1 MFPGRA
7 LTQTDLKTD
16 ESLDST
22 EENLMSKLS
31 LRFLARLAPLIF
43 LFSVFSTPANALPVP
58 ISVCNAPACVGGTPT
73 EGWDGAGLGAV
84 TIDYYVGNPGQL
96 NNGIPTGIGNISIGL
111 SAFDAAIAA
120 AQAIW
125 SAVVQVDW
133 NRVGDA
139 IANAGADIFGPS
151 QSVVYAAPGDH
162 GDGASNA
169 FDGAWNPGTN
179 AGFVLAHAFGPP
191 DIGVG
196 NLHLDNDEMWVTSG
210 ASIGGMSATIDLV
223 SILGH
228 EFGHVLG
235 LGHPAG
241 NGDGD
246 LMRPNYFGSLTTLTA
261 DDIFAVRSL
270 YACRGEDC
278 EPNGDGDPTSV
289 PEPGTLLLFAIGLLA
304 VGISRKTRSG

>member
-1 MFPGRA
+1 
-7 LTQTDLKTD
+7 
-16 ESLDST
+16 
-22 EENLMSKLS
+22 MSKLS

-43 LFSVFSTPANALPVP
+43 MFSVFSTPANALPVP
-58 ISVCNAPACVGGTPT
+58 ISVCNVAACGIGTPT

-84 TIDYYVGNPGQL
+84 TIDYYVGNPFQP
-96 NNGIPTGIGNISIGL
+96 NDGIPTGIGDVSIGL
-111 SAFDAAIAA
+111 SVFDAAIAA

-139 IANAGADIFGPS
+139 VNDMLDFGAT
-151 QSVVYAAPGDH
+151 QSVVYAAPLDH

-169 FDGAWNPGTN
+169 FDGAWNPATN

-191 DIGVG
+191 DISVG
-196 NLHLDNDEMWVTSG
+196 NLHLDNDELWVTSG
-210 ASIGGMSATIDLV
+210 AAIGTISATIDLV
-223 SILGH
+223 SILLH

-235 LGHPAG
+235 LGHPTGNAG
-241 NGDGD
+241 DVMQP
-246 LMRPNYFGSLTTLTA
+246 LYFGPLTTLSA

-270 YACRGEDC
+270 YACRGENC
-278 EPNGDGDPTSV
+278 ELIDDDDDDPTSV

-304 VGISRKTRSG
+304 MGISRKTRSG